1 MAVFTLDK
9 PPKTVAEVQKEAAMA
24 QRALNDEVFVGFLQ
38 EMQDDASAA
47 ALFSDTID
55 ERESARIKVLM
66 IAELKGRL
74 QVAARMP
81 EEQRENEERARSFE

>member
-9 PPKTVAEVQKEAAMA
+9 PPKTVGQVQKEAAMA
-24 QRALNDEVFVGFLQ
+24 QKTLNDEVFVEFLQ

-81 EEQRENEERARSFE
+81 EEIRENEERARSFE

>member
-1 MAVFTLDK
+1 MASFTLEK
-9 PPKTVAEVQKEAAMA
+9 PPKTPADVQREAAMA
-24 QRALNDEVFVGFLQ
+24 QRTLNDEVFVGFVQ

-47 ALFSDTID
+47 ALFGDTID
-55 ERESARIKVLM
+55 EREQARIKVLM

-81 EEQRENEERARSFE
+81 QEIRENDERARSFE